1 MAFLYKRIWK
11 AQIKDALIYWVY
23 IPAGVILGGKMVDR
37 IFRIPAFSG
46 HFFFVVSGFVSLILG
61 LVFIQRSMK
70 DLALYGDGTP
80 NPLAPPKRLVTE
92 GSYRLCRHPMF
103 FGYNMAA
110 LGVALFLRSPGILF
124 LSYPVFIFFEI
135 SFLRKEE
142 RKLERRFPQAFQAYR
157 EGTPFLVPL
166 GFRKL
171 AKI

>member
-1 MAFLYKRIWK
+1 MAFLHKRIWK
-11 AQIKDALIYWVY
+11 AQINDALVYWVY
-23 IPAGVILGGKMVDR
+23 IPAGVILGGKLVDR
-37 IFRIPAFSG
+37 VFRIPVFSE
-46 HFFFVVSGFVSLILG
+46 HFFFAVSGFVSLILG
-61 LVFIQRSMK
+61 LLFIQRSMK

-103 FGYNMAA
+103 FGYNMTA
-110 LGVALFLRSPGILF
+110 LGVALFLRSPGTLL

-157 EGTPFLVPL
+157 EGTPFLVPSVF
-166 GFRKL
+166 GKR
-171 AKI
+171 ANI

>member
-1 MAFLYKRIWK
+1 MAFLHKRIWK
-11 AQIKDALIYWVY
+11 AQIKDALVYWVY
-23 IPAGVILGGKMVDR
+23 IPAGVILGGKVVDR
-37 IFRIPAFSG
+37 IFNFPVFTW
-46 HFFFVVSGFVSLILG
+46 HFFFAVSGFVSLILG
-61 LVFIQRSMK
+61 LLFIQRSMK

-103 FGYNMAA
+103 FGYNLAA
-110 LGVALFLRSPGILF
+110 LGVALFMRSPGMLF

-157 EGTPFLVPL
+157 EGTPFLVPFV
-166 GFRKL
+166 FRKR
-171 AKI
+171 ASI